1 VRIVLDTD
9 VMVAAVRSSR
19 GASRRLLNAA
29 VNCQFETLLSVP
41 LMLEYEAV
49 LKREAHL
56 RAAQALPRDVKA
68 ILEAL
73 VEVATLVKLNFLWR
87 PVMQDP
93 NDEMVLDTAANGAAD
108 MIVTFNV
115 RHFRNA
121 ATRFGIPI
129 LRPIE
134 ASQLLGV

>member
-1 VRIVLDTD
+1 
-9 VMVAAVRSSR
+9 MVAAVRSSR
-19 GASRRLLNAA
+19 GASRRLLDAA
-29 VNCQFETLLSVP
+29 VKCQFETLLSVP

-56 RAAQALPRDVKA
+56 RAAQALPRDVEA

-108 MIVTFNV
+108 MIVT
-115 RHFRNA
+115 
-121 ATRFGIPI
+121 
-129 LRPIE
+129 
-134 ASQLLGV
+134 